1 MKAVSWAAGVELNY
15 TKKRQRFY
23 YVFTFLTYFY
33 FYLNVFTPMVAPGRS
48 RRVGAKQP
56 QQNILRLTNT
66 KISTLSLLDEPKV
79 AHRDKVCQLGC
90 HLVWALVTPFHNILL
105 TFGPVGPS
113 P

>member
-66 KISTLSLLDEPKV
+66 KISTLKFAGCIGVTSYGALGHVPPWSLDM
-79 AHRDKVCQLGC
+79 
-90 HLVWALVTPFHNILL
+90 
-105 TFGPVGPS
+105 
-113 P
+113 